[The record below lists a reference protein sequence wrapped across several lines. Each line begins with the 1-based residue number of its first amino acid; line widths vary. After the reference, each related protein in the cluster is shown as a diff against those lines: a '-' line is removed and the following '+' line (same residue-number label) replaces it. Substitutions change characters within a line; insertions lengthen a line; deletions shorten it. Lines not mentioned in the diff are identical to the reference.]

1 VEPVAEPSSNAA
13 VRCYVPNA
21 LTDKRKLGEHM
32 AKLRSACLVI
42 GVLALLFVGAETASA
57 ATTSTSD
64 DAVATARASY
74 GDGCTKVPDSY
85 LGANFRPACDA
96 HDLCYGSD
104 STTDRLVC
112 DKRLAA
118 DLVVACKNK
127 FGKYNPLRYS
137 CIDMSGKY
145 YLGVRAFG
153 RSHYDG
159 KGDPA

>member
-1 VEPVAEPSSNAA
+1 
-13 VRCYVPNA
+13 
-21 LTDKRKLGEHM
+21 M
-32 AKLRSACLVI
+32 AKLRYACLVI
-42 GVLALLFVGAETASA
+42 GVLALLFVGAQTASA
-57 ATTSTSD
+57 TTTPD
-64 DAVATARASY
+64 PGGATATMRMSY
-74 GDGCTKVPDSY
+74 GDGCTRVPDSY

-96 HDLCYGSD
+96 HDQCYSTG
-104 STTDRLVC
+104 STTDRIVC

-118 DLVVACKNK
+118 DLVVACKAK

-159 KGDPA
+159 QGDPT